1 METDVAT
8 PVKQS
13 AGVLVVDDE
22 RTLRFTLSESLSED
36 GYRVETASDGAEA
49 LERIDRGDFPL
60 VLLDQKLPDMNG
72 IDVLKK
78 IKAKR
83 PDTQVIVM
91 TAYGKFE
98 NAVEAAR
105 AGCYTYIGK
114 PFELDLVK
122 MHLTNALTQTRLA
135 DEVARLRQA
144 ERRRVGPALVTG
156 DSPRMAKVFE
166 TMRKVSQSGSS
177 TILLQGDTGVGKELI
192 AREIHDIGPRREGPF
207 VEVNCSSF
215 PESLLEAELFGHEK
229 NAFTGAAR
237 MKRGVLELANCGTLF
252 LDEIGEM
259 NVNLQARLLRALEQ
273 KRFRRVMGET
283 DISVDV
289 RIIAATNRDLKS
301 QVEQGKFRED
311 LFFRLD
317 VIRIGVPPLR
327 DRVEDI
333 PPLVDHFVGHF
344 NREFGK
350 SVKGPNDEALQLLLA
365 YRWPGNVRELR
376 NVIEKVI
383 LLESEEWI
391 LPEHLPVNIVSAGGS
406 APKVLE
412 TRLHADAG
420 VLTLAKAEQIAID
433 MALTQE
439 KGNKTRA
446 AQALGI
452 SRQTLRTK
460 LKEYRI
466 EAQGGDE
473 G

>member
-22 RTLRFTLSESLSED
+22 RTLRFTLSESLSEE

-49 LERIDRGDFPL
+49 LERIERGDFPL
-60 VLLDQKLPDMNG
+60 VLLDQRLPDMNG

-83 PDTQVIVM
+83 PEAQVIVM

-98 NAVEAAR
+98 NAVDAAR

-122 MHLTNALTQTRLA
+122 MHLANALTQRRLS
-135 DEVARLRQA
+135 DEVTRLRQA
-144 ERRRVGPALVTG
+144 ERRRIGSTLVVGG
-156 DSPRMAKVFE
+156 SPRMAKIFE
-166 TMRKVSQSGSS
+166 TMRKVAQSGSS

-192 AREIHDIGPRREGPF
+192 AREIHDLGPRREEPF

-215 PESLLEAELFGHEK
+215 PESLLEGELFGHERG
-229 NAFTGAAR
+229 AFTDAKK
-237 MKRGVLELANCGTLF
+237 MKRGVLELANGGTLF

-289 RIIAATNRDLKS
+289 RIIAATNRDLKA

-333 PPLVDHFVGHF
+333 PPLIDHYVAHF

-350 SVKGPNDEALQLLLA
+350 SVKGPSDETLQLLLA

-376 NVIEKVI
+376 NVLEKVI
-383 LLESEEWI
+383 LLESDEWI
-391 LPEHLPVNIVSAGGS
+391 LPEHLPLSIVSAGGS

-412 TRLHADAG
+412 TRLHTDAG

-433 MALTQE
+433 MALAQE

-460 LKEYRI
+460 LKEYRM
-466 EAQGGDE
+466 EAHGGDE